1 MCVSGQR
8 GVCNLAE
15 MLAVVTDINS
25 DEDDQSQTEGR
36 QQGEDEKFADTLHSI
51 ALHCTANIWVSRYH
65 KYSLKC

>member
-8 GVCNLAE
+8 EVCNLAE

-36 QQGEDEKFADTLHSI
+36 QGIALEFADTLHSPV
-51 ALHCTANIWVSRYH
+51 LHLYSLANIWVSRYQI
-65 KYSLKC
+65 

>member
-36 QQGEDEKFADTLHSI
+36 QGIALEFADTLHSI